1 MQTTAPA
8 PAEDATPDMNN
19 AAEALAEFQSSL
31 AELLE
36 AATVGGARA
45 ETVGAGAGP
54 VLPRQPTAATGV
66 DVVHPIGR
74 GGVRADPARSAWAAN
89 QPPQMPLPS
98 ARESAAETA
107 AAVQLAEQQ
116 AAEAIVEQQ
125 QDTADHLRAVREVA
139 HQMTANV
146 SDAISTLGYQ
156 RALAPSALR

>member
-1 MQTTAPA
+1 
-8 PAEDATPDMNN
+8 
-19 AAEALAEFQSSL
+19 
-31 AELLE
+31 
-36 AATVGGARA
+36 
-45 ETVGAGAGP
+45 
-54 VLPRQPTAATGV
+54 
-66 DVVHPIGR
+66 
-74 GGVRADPARSAWAAN
+74 
-89 QPPQMPLPS
+89 MPLPS